1 MGLFNIFKGKDPL
14 QHEQQGDTHFDRGA
28 FGQAKIEYETAL
40 EKRQKTSPKDADP
53 IGRLREKIHR
63 SKEALA
69 REHKHS
75 GDDLGEAG
83 YLEDAREYYTLALDL
98 TRDQALISE
107 LKNSLQNIEG
117 RQAKKFHDEL
127 PDIYEPEV
135 KVEAEAAPETGD
147 EYFTALCSTL
157 PDEIRIAFLEYGRSF
172 KNGFIALNQGD
183 FETAGEELSRAL
195 EENPAPENFIRLELA
210 TAYLNLE
217 RLEEARALLEEFLA
231 YHPDTLPAYQLL
243 CEIFWETGS
252 FDRAQALLESLPDDL
267 QASLATYLLRGETL
281 FRAGKYPQAKSLYQ
295 DFLSDYGWNEQIVQ
309 ALAGTYEA
317 MGDLDKAR
325 GLYGEI
331 MGQCSSCGA
340 SIDPLIKRKYADLSM
355 ATGRQT
361 EKVLEIYL
369 SLVSQDP
376 ANFAQYYHN
385 VGQIYAT
392 LGNEKESQRFRFLAQ
407 RYARNESS
415 AEDSM

>member
-14 QHEQQGDTHFDRGA
+14 QHEQQGDTHFDTGA

-40 EKRQKTSPKDADP
+40 EKRQKTSPNDADP
-53 IGRLREKIHR
+53 IGRLRKKIRR

-83 YLEDAREYYTLALDL
+83 YFEDAREYYTLALDL
-98 TRDQALISE
+98 TRDPALVSE
-107 LKNSLQNIEG
+107 LQNSLQNIEG

-127 PDIYEPEV
+127 PDIDVPEV
-135 KVEAEAAPETGD
+135 KVGAQTAPETGD
-147 EYFTALCSTL
+147 EYFTVLCSTL
-157 PDEIRIAFLEYGRSF
+157 PDDIRMAYRDYGRSF

-183 FETAGEELSRAL
+183 FETAAQELSRAL

-217 RLEEARALLEEFLA
+217 RLEEARALLEEFLT

-243 CEIFWETGS
+243 CEIFWEAGS
-252 FDRAQALLESLPDDL
+252 FDHAQALLESLSDDL
-267 QASLATYLLRGETL
+267 QKSLATYLLRGETF

-295 DFLSDYGWNEQIVQ
+295 DFLSDYGWNEHIAQ

-317 MGDLDKAR
+317 IGDLEKAR

-340 SIDPLIKRKYADLSM
+340 HIDPLIKRKYADLSM
-355 ATGRQT
+355 ATGQQT

-376 ANFAQYYHN
+376 ANAAQYYHK
-385 VGQIYAT
+385 VGQIYAA
-392 LGNEKESQRFRFLAQ
+392 LGHEKESLRFQFLAQ
-407 RYARNESS
+407 RYAQKESS
-415 AEDSM
+415 AEESN